1 MEKNQRRFIMIK
13 TDSRGVWKAAECALV
28 LSDYQD
34 HILDTVWQRD
44 RRVIE
49 LNVCTLAKMAVAFKI
64 PVILS
69 TVGVEMGATG
79 PTFAALRAA
88 VPGVKDIDRNSM
100 DAWDDPKFVAAVEAT
115 GRKRLVMGAI
125 ATSVCLAFPA
135 IDAMAAGYEV
145 AFVVDAV
152 GDHYLEQHD
161 AAILRLGLAGA
172 VPTSTVSMI
181 AEWFRDW
188 GSPMADEWRKVLVP
202 YYDEMAA
209 LKNAPEIQKPR
220 GMTALIADWKGKS
233 AAPHAR
239 AGSAA

>member
-1 MEKNQRRFIMIK
+1 MTQTK
-13 TDSRGVWKAAECALV
+13 SRGVWKAADCALV

-34 HILDTVWQRD
+34 HILDTVWQQD

-69 TVGVEMGATG
+69 TVGVEMGANG
-79 PTFAALRAA
+79 PTIAALRAA
-88 VPGVKDIDRNSM
+88 VPGVKDIDRSSM
-100 DAWDDPKFVAAVEAT
+100 DAWDDAKFVAAVKAT
-115 GRKRLVMGAI
+115 GRKRLVMGAV

-145 AFVVDAV
+145 AFPVDAV
-152 GDHYLEQHD
+152 GDLFLEQHE

-188 GSPMADEWRKVLVP
+188 ASPMADEWRKVLVP
-202 YYDEMAA
+202 YFDEMAA
-209 LKNAPEIQKPR
+209 LKNSPKIQKPV

-233 AAPHAR
+233 VTPHAR